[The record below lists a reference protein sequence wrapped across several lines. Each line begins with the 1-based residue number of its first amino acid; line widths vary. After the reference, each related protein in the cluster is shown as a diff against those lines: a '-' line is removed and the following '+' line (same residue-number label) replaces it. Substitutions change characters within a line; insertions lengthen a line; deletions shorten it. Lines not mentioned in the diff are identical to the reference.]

1 MFEVGTLVKIKKKL
15 IKKRPLSQIFC
26 YTGTGKVI
34 PNENWVERDW
44 IRVRWADSGH
54 KWYYRLHQIE
64 PISVFY
70 AETDKKGLVI

>member
-1 MFEVGTLVKIKKKL
+1 MFEVGDVVRIKKEWV
-15 IKKRPLSQIFC
+15 RPSTAIFP
-26 YTGTGKVI
+26 YIGRGKVI